1 MINFLF
7 EKLDTVDSTNDY
19 LTREVESGKV
29 NKDKI
34 LIAKHQTNGHGSNG
48 RSFISDDNVG
58 IYFTLLHFYDDDSE
72 LKFITQ
78 KAAVAVY
85 KVFKHTFDIEL
96 KIKWVNDL
104 YYNDKKVC
112 GILCRNLIKYKAV
125 VIGIGIDLFENK
137 NLNEEIKD
145 IAGYIFKNKK
155 DLIATLDS
163 NTKLSKGSCTYKN
176 VYTDF
181 KSLDIDGLVI
191 DDSMLWE
198 PDQIVIDIV
207 QYIYSLIK
215 IEGLPQLYIEKNI
228 IKDKKIYEDCN
239 LEC

>member
-7 EKLDTVDSTNDY
+7 EKLDSVDSTNDY

-29 NKDKI
+29 TKDKI
-34 LIAKHQTNGHGSNG
+34 LITRHQTNGHGSNG
-48 RSFISDDNVG
+48 RTFISDDNVG
-58 IYFTLLHFYDDDSE
+58 IYFTLLHFYESDIE

-85 KVFKHTFDIEL
+85 QFFKNTFDMEL

-125 VIGIGIDLFENK
+125 IIGIGIDLFENK
-137 NLNEEIKD
+137 NINDEIKD
-145 IAGYIFKNKK
+145 IAGYIFKDKK
-155 DLIATLDS
+155 DLIAKLDD
-163 NTKLSKGSCTYKN
+163 NKKLSKESCTYKN
-176 VYTDF
+176 LFMDF
-181 KSLDIDGLVI
+181 KSLEIEGIVI
-191 DDSMLWE
+191 DDSTLWE

-207 QYIYSLIK
+207 QLIYSLIK